1 MDHAEL
7 VSHITLWIVVLLL
20 VFAYMQL
27 PQPWKR
33 KNRLD
38 LQDFGLPLRQPMPE
52 LDIRSITGESIMD
65 LIRPG
70 VSTVLLFTS
79 VGCQACNGLYPL
91 LNTYAEREDVNFLLF
106 VEGDETAIKNKTRE
120 HKFTFPVFQLND
132 DLMTRL
138 QVSAF
143 PFGYYVT
150 GTGLIAA
157 KGGIPDADALELLL
171 SEGFYE
177 NASLLKT
184 G

>member
-1 MDHAEL
+1 
-7 VSHITLWIVVLLL
+7 
-20 VFAYMQL
+20 
-27 PQPWKR
+27 
-33 KNRLD
+33 
-38 LQDFGLPLRQPMPE
+38 
-52 LDIRSITGESIMD
+52 
-65 LIRPG
+65 
-70 VSTVLLFTS
+70 
-79 VGCQACNGLYPL
+79 
-91 LNTYAEREDVNFLLF
+91 
-106 VEGDETAIKNKTRE
+106 
-120 HKFTFPVFQLND
+120 
-132 DLMTRL
+132 L